1 MMDDSKLLT
10 TYVEAHDKW
19 VAETNPTSVG
29 AAWLAGARAVAGAAW
44 DEGKAMGIVM
54 LTARPGTYDSA
65 ILDNLYREGTP

>member
-29 AAWLAGARAVAGAAW
+29 DAWLAGARAVAGAAW
-44 DEGKAMGIVM
+44 DEALSAAGDQWADGDGGPIVN
-54 LTARPGTYDSA
+54 P
-65 ILDNLYREGTP
+65 YREGTP

>member
-29 AAWLAGARAVAGAAW
+29 DAWLAGARAVAEAAW
-44 DEGKAMGIVM
+44 DEAIEAKYQQTVSGS
-54 LTARPGTYDSA
+54 PDS
-65 ILDNLYREGTP
+65 LPNPYREGTP

>member
-29 AAWLAGARAVAGAAW
+29 AAWLAGARAVAEAAW
-44 DEGKAMGIVM
+44 DEAIEAKYQQTVSGS
-54 LTARPGTYDSA
+54 PDS
-65 ILDNLYREGTP
+65 LPNPYREGTP

>member
-29 AAWLAGARAVAGAAW
+29 DAWLAGARAVAEAAW
-44 DEGKAMGIVM
+44 AEGFAYRHGLPENDTLLSGAEIGN
-54 LTARPGTYDSA
+54 P
-65 ILDNLYREGTP
+65 YREGTP

>member
-29 AAWLAGARAVAGAAW
+29 DAWLAGARAVAEAAW
-44 DEGKAMGIVM
+44 DEAIEAKYQQTISGS
-54 LTARPGTYDSA
+54 PDS
-65 ILDNLYREGTP
+65 LPNPYREGTP

>member
-29 AAWLAGARAVAGAAW
+29 DAWLAGARAVAGAAW
-44 DEGKAMGIVM
+44 DEAVAEMVRRQQHHDHY
-54 LTARPGTYDSA
+54 LVVNP
-65 ILDNLYREGTP
+65 YR